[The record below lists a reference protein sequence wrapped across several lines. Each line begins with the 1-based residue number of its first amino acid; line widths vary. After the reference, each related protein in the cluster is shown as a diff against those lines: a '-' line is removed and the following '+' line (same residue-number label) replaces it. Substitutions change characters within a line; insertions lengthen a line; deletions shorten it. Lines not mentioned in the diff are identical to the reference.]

1 MQQIG
6 RYQVIERLG
15 RGAMGVVYKAL
26 DPRIGRTI
34 AIKSIR
40 LAEISDASELKRL
53 RDRLEREARSA
64 GALSH
69 RNIVAIYDILEEEKL
84 VHLFMEY
91 VNGPSLEKLLN
102 DGVLPERANLLK
114 FFQQI
119 ASALDY
125 AHKIGIVHRDVKPS
139 NLLVHFERA
148 TEEQVA
154 KITDFGVAKFISQQ
168 MTQAGSM
175 MGTPNYMAPE
185 QIEGAPITGQAD
197 QFALAAVAYEV
208 LCGEKPFVADYI
220 PTLFFR
226 IVREDPRAANQVNA
240 TLSPAV
246 NLALQR
252 GLAKKPENRFESC
265 TAFVDALCDALEAQP
280 EWMPPYKVGTLVI
293 PPPETEAEHGFAMPA
308 HGTPGTPSPETRYEP
323 PPPSQ
328 PPPPPPQQPI
338 APPEFFFGAQ
348 NEETVA
354 QSHTQPPPV
363 GSTTEEIQ
371 LPEPKPQ
378 GPVILPYD
386 LPYRL
391 PELRRGRKEE
401 EEEEGLPLWRK
412 VAIVILIIAMAAIGY
427 AVYRNFTGSQTTASG
442 QSNPIP
448 PPDTSAATTAPDG
461 GLPGAKSPSTVT
473 PPSSPSPQPSGPQ
486 ATNSAPPPETEKKEA
501 SANSRPADASAN
513 TAHQPAKPS
522 NAPPEETSEQHNVPA
537 VPVPV
542 QFSSDPAAARV
553 VVDRNESKSC
563 STPCSIPLM
572 PGRHTLTVAAANYGL
587 AQRIIEVPD
596 QRDVFVPLSQNVAIV
611 QLDTVP
617 SGSTLY
623 VDGKL
628 EGQTP
633 STLKLRPGPHQIR
646 LVSGNR
652 SLQQTIQVSAET
664 LQSFVFRWQ

>member
-91 VNGPSLEKLLN
+91 VNGPSLEKLLSE
-102 DGVLPERANLLK
+102 GVLPERAKLMG
-114 FFQQI
+114 FFRQI

-148 TEEQVA
+148 TEEQLA
-154 KITDFGVAKFISQQ
+154 KVTDFGVAKFISQQ

-185 QIEGAPITGQAD
+185 QIEGGQITGQAD

-220 PTLFFR
+220 PTLFFK

-252 GLAKKPENRFESC
+252 GLAKKPEDRFESC
-265 TAFVDALCDALEAQP
+265 TVFVTALCDALEAQP
-280 EWMPPYKVGTLVI
+280 EWMPPYKVGALAI
-293 PPPETEAEHGFAMPA
+293 PPPEMEAEHGFAMPA
-308 HGTPGTPSPETRYEP
+308 HATPGIPSQETRYEP

-328 PPPPPPQQPI
+328 APPPPSTPPPP

-354 QSHTQPPPV
+354 QPPQV
-363 GSTTEEIQ
+363 GSTTEEIRP
-371 LPEPKPQ
+371 PEPKPQ

-391 PELRRGRKEE
+391 PELRRPRKEE

-412 VAIVILIIAMAAIGY
+412 VAIAILIIAMAAIGY
-427 AVYRNFTGSQTTASG
+427 AVYRNFTGVQTTASG

-448 PPDTSAATTAPDG
+448 PPDTSAATAAPDG
-461 GLPGAKSPSTVT
+461 GLPGAKSSSAVT
-473 PPSSPSPQPSGPQ
+473 PPSSPSPQSSGAQP
-486 ATNSAPPPETEKKEA
+486 AKSTPPPETQKKEA
-501 SANSRPADASAN
+501 NTTNMPANASAN
-513 TAHQPAKPS
+513 PAHQPATNSSAPS
-522 NAPPEETSEQHNVPA
+522 PVEPEQHNVPA

-542 QFSSDPAAARV
+542 QFSSDPAPARV
-553 VVDRNESKSC
+553 VVDKDESKSC

-572 PGRHTLTVAAANYGL
+572 PGRHTLTIAAANYGL

-633 STLKLRPGPHQIR
+633 ATLKLRPGPHQIR

-652 SLQQTIQVSAET
+652 SLQQTIHVSAES

>member
-1 MQQIG
+1 VQQIG
-6 RYQVIERLG
+6 RYQIIERLG

-91 VNGPSLEKLLN
+91 VNGPSLEKLLS
-102 DGVLPERANLLK
+102 DGILPERANLLN
-114 FFQQI
+114 FFRQI

-154 KITDFGVAKFISQQ
+154 KVTDFGVAKFISQQ

-197 QFALAAVAYEV
+197 QFALAGVAYEV

-252 GLAKKPENRFESC
+252 GLAKKPEDRFESC
-265 TAFVDALCDALEAQP
+265 TAFVNALCDALEAQP
-280 EWMPPYKVGTLVI
+280 EWMPPYKVGALVV
-293 PPPETEAEHGFAMPA
+293 PPPEAESEHGFAIPA
-308 HGTPGTPSPETRYEP
+308 HPTPGGSSHETRYEP
-323 PPPSQ
+323 PPPQ
-328 PPPPPPQQPI
+328 PPPPPPP

-348 NEETVA
+348 NEETVV
-354 QSHTQPPPV
+354 QQPPPV
-363 GSTTEEIQ
+363 GSTTEEIRP
-371 LPEPKPQ
+371 PEPKPQ

-391 PELRRGRKEE
+391 PELRRARKEDGD
-401 EEEEGLPLWRK
+401 EEGLPLWRK
-412 VAIVILIIAMAAIGY
+412 VAIAILLIAMAAIGY
-427 AVYRNFTGSQTTASG
+427 AVYRNFMGAQQTPASG
-442 QSNPIP
+442 QTNPLP
-448 PPDTSAATTAPDG
+448 PPDTSGATTKSGG
-461 GLPGAKSPSTVT
+461 GLPGVKAPNVT
-473 PPSSPSPQPSGPQ
+473 SSPSSSTEPSASTSPSEANNTEAGNNQP
-486 ATNSAPPPETEKKEA
+486 
-501 SANSRPADASAN
+501 
-513 TAHQPAKPS
+513 PAKTSAHPVHPLAKNQ
-522 NAPPEETSEQHNVPA
+522 NASPAAALEQHNVPA
-537 VPVPV
+537 RPVPV
-542 QFSSDPAAARV
+542 QFSSDPAPARV
-553 VVDRNESKSC
+553 VVDKDESKAC

-596 QRDVFVPLSQNVAIV
+596 QRDVFVPLAQNVAIV

-623 VDGKL
+623 IDGKL
-628 EGQTP
+628 EGETP
-633 STLKLRPGPHQIR
+633 ATLKLRPGPHQVR

-652 SLQQTIQVSAET
+652 SLQQTIQVSAES

>member
-1 MQQIG
+1 VQQIG
-6 RYQVIERLG
+6 RYQIIERLG

-91 VNGPSLEKLLN
+91 VNGPSLEKLLSE
-102 DGVLPERANLLK
+102 GVLPERANLLN
-114 FFQQI
+114 FFRQI

-154 KITDFGVAKFISQQ
+154 KVTDFGVAKFISQQ

-185 QIEGAPITGQAD
+185 QIEGAQITGQAD
-197 QFALAAVAYEV
+197 QFALAGVAYEV

-226 IVREDPRAANQVNA
+226 IVREDPRAANQINT

-252 GLAKKPENRFESC
+252 GLAKKPEDRFESC
-265 TAFVDALCDALEAQP
+265 TAFVNALCDALEAQL
-280 EWMPPYKVGTLVI
+280 EWMPPYKVGALVV
-293 PPPETEAEHGFAMPA
+293 PPPETEAERGFSIPA
-308 HGTPGTPSPETRYEP
+308 HPTVVAPSVEQTRAD
-323 PPPSQ
+323 
-328 PPPPPPQQPI
+328 PPPPPQAGP
-338 APPEFFFGAQ
+338 PPEFFFGPQ
-348 NEETVA
+348 NNEETVV
-354 QSHTQPPPV
+354 QPPPV
-363 GSTTEEIQ
+363 SSTIEEIRP
-371 LPEPKPQ
+371 PEHKPQ

-391 PELRRGRKEE
+391 PELRRSRKEDE
-401 EEEEGLPLWRK
+401 EEGGLPLWRK
-412 VAIVILIIAMAAIGY
+412 VAIAILLVAMAAIGY
-427 AVYRNFTGSQTTASG
+427 AVYRNYMRVQQAPASG
-442 QSNPIP
+442 QNNPLP
-448 PPDTSAATTAPDG
+448 PPDTSAATTKPDR
-461 GLPGAKSPSTVT
+461 GLPGVKAPNVT
-473 PPSSPSPQPSGPQ
+473 QSSSSSSPQPS
-486 ATNSAPPPETEKKEA
+486 ASTPPPETNTTET
-501 SANSRPADASAN
+501 NNTPA
-513 TAHQPAKPS
+513 AKPS
-522 NAPPEETSEQHNVPA
+522 SNRRQQPAENLNASTEAPEQRPEHNFPTG
-537 VPVPV
+537 PVPV

-553 VVDRNESKSC
+553 VVDKDESKAC
-563 STPCSIPLM
+563 STPCSIPLT

-596 QRDVFVPLSQNVAIV
+596 QRDVFVPLTQNVAIV

-623 VDGKL
+623 IDGKL

-633 STLKLRPGPHQIR
+633 ATLKLRPGPHQVR
-646 LVSGNR
+646 LMSGNR
-652 SLQQTIQVSAET
+652 SLQQTIHVSAES

>member
-1 MQQIG
+1 
-6 RYQVIERLG
+6 
-15 RGAMGVVYKAL
+15 
-26 DPRIGRTI
+26 
-34 AIKSIR
+34 
-40 LAEISDASELKRL
+40 
-53 RDRLEREARSA
+53 
-64 GALSH
+64 
-69 RNIVAIYDILEEEKL
+69 
-84 VHLFMEY
+84 
-91 VNGPSLEKLLN
+91 
-102 DGVLPERANLLK
+102 
-114 FFQQI
+114 
-119 ASALDY
+119 
-125 AHKIGIVHRDVKPS
+125 
-139 NLLVHFERA
+139 
-148 TEEQVA
+148 
-154 KITDFGVAKFISQQ
+154 
-168 MTQAGSM
+168 M

-252 GLAKKPENRFESC
+252 GLAKKPEDRFESC
-265 TAFVDALCDALEAQP
+265 TAFVDALCDALEAQS
-280 EWMPPYKVGTLVI
+280 EWMPPYKVGALVI

-308 HGTPGTPSPETRYEP
+308 HGTPGTPTLETRYE

-338 APPEFFFGAQ
+338 APPEFFFGTHNA
-348 NEETVA
+348 ETVA
-354 QSHTQPPPV
+354 QSHTQSPPV

-371 LPEPKPQ
+371 LPEAKPQ

-391 PELRRGRKEE
+391 PELRRGRKEDE
-401 EEEEGLPLWRK
+401 EEGEGLPLWRK
-412 VAIVILIIAMAAIGY
+412 VAIAILIIAMAAIGY
-427 AVYRNFTGSQTTASG
+427 AVYRNFSGAQTTASG
-442 QSNPIP
+442 QNNPIP
-448 PPDTSAATTAPDG
+448 PPDTSAVTTAPDG

-473 PPSSPSPQPSGPQ
+473 PPSSPSPQSSAPPAANSAPTPDGGLPGAKSPSTVTPPSSPSPQ
-486 ATNSAPPPETEKKEA
+486 SSASQTANSAPAPPPEAEKKEA
-501 SANSRPADASAN
+501 SGNSTPADASAN
-513 TAHQPAKPS
+513 STHQPSKSS
-522 NAPPEETSEQHNVPA
+522 NTPPEEASEQHNIPA

-542 QFSSDPAAARV
+542 QFSSDPASARV
-553 VVDRNESKSC
+553 VVDKDESKSC

-596 QRDVFVPLSQNVAIV
+596 QRDVFVPLAQNVAIV